1 MVSLGCKKGWAGSSS
16 FILSRRNPARKKVV
30 GERCRETNSCICLIT
45 GSKDSVCVPPLSLA
59 CSWPVTNS
67 HYKAKEL
74 FTSKPKCN
82 LRIFLNT
89 RLQAMTGLIV
99 GVSALFGDWIV
110 NSWRTGCHPLFS
122 LYGTYSSALLRW
134 KLRTMTVFSLR
145 SACCNFL
152 LGEEIKAPVL
162 SLCSQTERL

>member
-1 MVSLGCKKGWAGSSS
+1 MGKDVGKQTAVSASLQVANTQCVYRHSPWLAHSQ
-16 FILSRRNPARKKVV
+16 SRTVIMKLK
-30 GERCRETNSCICLIT
+30 NS
-45 GSKDSVCVPPLSLA
+45 
-59 CSWPVTNS
+59 
-67 HYKAKEL
+67 
-74 FTSKPKCN
+74 TSKPKCN

-89 RLQAMTGLIV
+89 RLQAMMSLIV

-110 NSWRTGCHPLFS
+110 NSWRAGCHPLFS

-145 SACCNFL
+145 SACYNFL

-162 SLCSQTERL
+162 SLCSQTELL